1 MAIKNPNLCFG
12 CPNFSTIGCYAT
24 ACPRDNLA
32 VVTTTTATNTGDWN
46 IREERTCHNK
56 HGHCDKCGSLLILKG
71 NYCFN
76 CGAKVEQ

>member
-32 VVTTTTATNTGDWN
+32 VVTTTTATNTGVMMKEVIND
-46 IREERTCHNK
+46 
-56 HGHCDKCGSLLILKG
+56 
-71 NYCFN
+71 
-76 CGAKVEQ
+76 